1 MKVERMHVRVSNEF
15 YLHVAHHALH
25 DRRPGCRVILR
36 GYPIYIYVPSG
47 RCKHAW
53 MQVVFYYALIP
64 CRL

>member
-36 GYPIYIYVPSG
+36 VYPIYIYVYHQG
-47 RCKHAW
+47 AVN